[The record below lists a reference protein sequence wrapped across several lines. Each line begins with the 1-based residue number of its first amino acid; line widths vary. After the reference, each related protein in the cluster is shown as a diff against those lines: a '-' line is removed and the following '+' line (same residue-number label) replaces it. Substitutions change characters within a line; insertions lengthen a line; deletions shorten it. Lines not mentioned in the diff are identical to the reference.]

1 MGTNPCIGIF
11 TVGIPNSKSKK
22 AKFINF
28 ENDGYVVSQ
37 HVGLIDNS
45 SAKDKKQYLVRY
57 LQY

>member
-1 MGTNPCIGIF
+1 M
-11 TVGIPNSKSKK
+11 VKSKK

-45 SAKDKKQYLVRY
+45 SAKDKKQYLGRY